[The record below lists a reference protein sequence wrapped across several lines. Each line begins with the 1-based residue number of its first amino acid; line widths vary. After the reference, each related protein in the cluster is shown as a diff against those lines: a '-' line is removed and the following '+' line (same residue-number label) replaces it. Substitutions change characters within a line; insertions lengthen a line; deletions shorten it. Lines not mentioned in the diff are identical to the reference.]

1 MMERTAASWT
11 DTHVVVV
18 VVSTFSPLPPPGFLN
33 TSPNDSGKGVVS
45 NLGLMDQLAALS
57 WVNENAKHFGGDPSR
72 VTLFGHASGAACI
85 NYLMV
90 SPVVVPR

>member
-1 MMERTAASWT
+1 
-11 DTHVVVV
+11 
-18 VVSTFSPLPPPGFLN
+18 
-33 TSPNDSGKGVVS
+33 
-45 NLGLMDQLAALS
+45 MDQLAALS

-90 SPVVVPR
+90 SPVVVPGEELVIAFRSLKVAY